1 MGEINKS
8 RLESVLMLKKISY
21 KEIDNV
27 INNGNEEN
35 SFKFESL
42 LKGNKPIPKNV
53 ERKLFDYLLT
63 DKNLDIKAYVYNET
77 DDINFDIK
85 PKTDKPARRVNIY
98 GATTKDEKM
107 SDEYIA
113 NHLDPSVVK
122 DIYKELGFTVATL
135 SLFINENYNKSFAEV
150 MNPNRKKYITHND
163 ANNIGYLLETNYNT
177 LVIRSKKH
185 KAVTEY
191 KVPEYAKYCINS
203 DDDRI
208 VALSNN
214 LELSEKMIKRLNISE
229 KLYYT
234 VITKKF
240 PVGIKFVELFTKI
253 YNMVF
258 DLHYSNEEFMLGIAD
273 PSDTFYDEKKEEVV
287 ETPKNIL
294 GGIDLSKLPKAWKEA
309 NGIEEPE
316 QEEEVTTIDK
326 KDIKYSCKCGN
337 VVSDRWIANQKCSL
351 CGTVMR
357 RIGGFDSI
365 EFNTSIVDNATKE
378 EPKSVDDMIN
388 EVLEGLANSS
398 CKEDMANGEIE
409 NIIDTYND
417 YKDTI
422 SIDKIYS
429 VLKQIIKTDKAL
441 KYLDDYNEKQK
452 KLLVESQLRDE
463 RTEELI
469 RFEKFKANQ
478 VVKPTEV
485 KKEEVMTP
493 EYIINYI
500 DKHFN
505 SLIMDKMIDVL
516 KSKSKAKYNLEVA
529 DKFMEELNKAYDHT
543 NS

>member
-21 KEIDNV
+21 KEIDKV
-27 INNGNEEN
+27 INNGGDEEN

-85 PKTDKPARRVNIY
+85 PKTNKPARRVNIY

-122 DIYKELGFTVATL
+122 DRYRELGFTVATL
-135 SLFINENYNKSFAEV
+135 SLFINENYNKSFAEI

-163 ANNIGYLLETNYNT
+163 ENNIGYLLETNYNT
-177 LVIRSKKH
+177 LVTRGKKH

-208 VALSNN
+208 VALSND
-214 LELSEKMIKRLNISE
+214 LTLSEKMIKRLNISE

-240 PVGIKFVELFTKI
+240 PVGIKFIELFTKI

-258 DLHYSNEEFMLGIAD
+258 DLHYNNEEFMLGITD
-273 PSDTFYDEKKEEVV
+273 PNDTFYDEKEEEVV

-294 GGIDLSKLPKAWKEA
+294 GGIDLSKLPEAWKEA
-309 NGIEEPE
+309 NGIEEPK
-316 QEEEVTTIDK
+316 QEEVTTIDK

-357 RIGGFDSI
+357 RLGGFDSI
-365 EFNTSIVDNATKE
+365 EFNTSVVDNATKE

-398 CKEDMANGEIE
+398 CKEDMANAEIE

-429 VLKQIIKTDKAL
+429 VLKQIIKTEKAL

-452 KLLVESQLRDE
+452 KLLIESQLREPRAVDLSE
-463 RTEELI
+463 VL
-469 RFEKFKANQ
+469 
-478 VVKPTEV
+478 KPTEV
-485 KKEEVMTP
+485 KKEEIMTP

-516 KSKSKAKYNLEVA
+516 KSKAKAKYNLEVA
-529 DKFMEELNKAYDHT
+529 DKFMEELNRTY
-543 NS
+543 NYSVSES